1 VTNGVHSLLLTGD
14 IEKRTEN
21 KILQEFPQ
29 ALASD
34 VIIAPHHGS
43 KTSSSEA
50 FIQTVHPTWVVYAT
64 GYRNRFHFPNNEV
77 VERYQA
83 MQTQSIDTAL
93 DGETSM
99 MFSNKPDR
107 LQVIRSRVI
116 KKHFWNF

>member
-1 VTNGVHSLLLTGD
+1 
-14 IEKRTEN
+14 
-21 KILQEFPQ
+21 
-29 ALASD
+29 
-34 VIIAPHHGS
+34 
-43 KTSSSEA
+43 
-50 FIQTVHPTWVVYAT
+50 
-64 GYRNRFHFPNNEV
+64 
-77 VERYQA
+77 